1 MTDMSS
7 SGREGYILEYHQ
19 VGRFIKVSAID
30 TISLTEVSIMGDP
43 KTSKKVLAR
52 IAINKLERRLEKEQ
66 K

>member
-1 MTDMSS
+1 MSS